1 MRTRAFIG
9 MAIMAIVATVAGA
22 QEPKKKTGDDHP
34 VLTIEGCLD
43 GNWLHVKKVDR
54 GGSYA
59 ERYRLRG
66 SRTVLKEMTSQ
77 YKGHLLEVTGA
88 VTDPTANTT
97 HRGKT
102 IQVGKKTRI
111 TTSAKEIP
119 QVPDPA
125 TDPWIEVASFRDLAE
140 RCNK

>member
-1 MRTRAFIG
+1 MRICAVIG
-9 MAIMAIVATVAGA
+9 IALIALAAVAGA

-34 VLTIEGCLD
+34 ILTIEGCLA
-43 GNWLHVKKVDR
+43 GNWLHVKKVDAT
-54 GGSYA
+54 GSYA

-66 SRTVLKEMTSQ
+66 SKTVLKEMASQ
-77 YKGHLLEVTGA
+77 YKGHLLEVTGV
-88 VTDPTANTT
+88 VTDPTSSTT

-111 TTSAKEIP
+111 TTTAKEIP
-119 QVPDPA
+119 PVPDPA
-125 TDPWIEVASFRDLAE
+125 TEPWIEVASFRDLAE